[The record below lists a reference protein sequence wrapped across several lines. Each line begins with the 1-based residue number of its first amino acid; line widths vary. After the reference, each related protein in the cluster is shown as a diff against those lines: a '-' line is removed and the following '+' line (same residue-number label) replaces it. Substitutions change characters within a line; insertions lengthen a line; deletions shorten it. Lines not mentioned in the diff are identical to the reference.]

1 MVNCKNTVLGILAKI
16 LQKDLSEIN
25 ALGSNTSLTDIGLDS
40 LYTIKLVIALEEEF
54 GITFRDEDLSFSN
67 YDTLEKLFAM
77 LDRYLVESET

>member
-40 LYTIKLVIALEEEF
+40 LYTIKLIV
-54 GITFRDEDLSFSN
+54 S
-67 YDTLEKLFAM
+67 
-77 LDRYLVESET
+77 